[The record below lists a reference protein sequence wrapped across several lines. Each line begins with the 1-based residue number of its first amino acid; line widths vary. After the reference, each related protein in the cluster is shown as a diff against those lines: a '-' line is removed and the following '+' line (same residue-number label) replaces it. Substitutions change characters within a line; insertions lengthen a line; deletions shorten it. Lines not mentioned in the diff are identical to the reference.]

1 MIDFLTDP
9 FASQFMKNALA
20 IAVIVGILCPIV
32 GVWVVL
38 RRLAYLGD
46 AMSHA
51 SLSGVAIAYLVGASI
66 VAGALVAGLVMGL
79 LIALL
84 GARKLADDSVIGVVE
99 TILFALGVIIISR
112 SSNISVDLTHFLFG
126 QITTVAASD
135 VQLNAVLAV
144 LALATV
150 AIFFRDLISAT
161 FDPIH
166 ARQVGINVG
175 LLRFIVLGL
184 VSICVVVSLQTV
196 GLLMSV
202 AMLVTPAASARLITN
217 RIGVMTT
224 VSALIGL
231 GAAVTGLILS
241 YHLSTPPG
249 ATIALTAATAFL
261 GIFLLT
267 IPSRNRAIT
276 VTHEHRSRAAQRN
289 GISHGI

>member
-1 MIDFLTDP
+1 MIDFFTDP

-112 SSNISVDLTHFLFG
+112 SSSISVDLTHFLFG

-231 GAAVTGLILS
+231 GAAVIGLILS

-276 VTHEHRSRAAQRN
+276 ITHEHRSRAAQRN

>member
-1 MIDFLTDP
+1 VIDFLTDP

-112 SSNISVDLTHFLFG
+112 SSSISVDLTHFLFG
-126 QITTVAASD
+126 QITTVAPSD
-135 VQLNAVLAV
+135 VRLNAVLAV

-231 GAAVTGLILS
+231 GAAVIGLILS

-249 ATIALTAATAFL
+249 ATIALTAATVFL

-276 VTHEHRSRAAQRN
+276 VTHEHRSRAAQGN
-289 GISHGI
+289 GISHGS

>member
-1 MIDFLTDP
+1 
-9 FASQFMKNALA
+9 MKNALA